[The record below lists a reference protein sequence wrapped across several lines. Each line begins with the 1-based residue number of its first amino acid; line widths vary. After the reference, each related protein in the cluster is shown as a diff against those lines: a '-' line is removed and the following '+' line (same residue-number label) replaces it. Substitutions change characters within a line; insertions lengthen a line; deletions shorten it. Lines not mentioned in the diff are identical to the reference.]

1 MITTVIL
8 ILVLITRVI
17 FMDISNSEF
26 EVLQA
31 LWRVHPADAQ
41 TVVNELNKEK
51 DWHEKT
57 VKTLLGRM
65 VKKGAISFEKNG
77 RSYIYSPVLEIE
89 AYQVQES
96 ESLIERLFNGRIA
109 PLVTGFAKNKNLSK
123 QDIDELKHLIDK
135 WEKNND

>member
-1 MITTVIL
+1 M
-8 ILVLITRVI
+8 LVLITRVI

-41 TVVNELNKEK
+41 TVVDELNKEK

-65 VKKGAISFEKNG
+65 VKKGAINFEKNG

>member
-1 MITTVIL
+1 M
-8 ILVLITRVI
+8 LVLITRVI

-41 TVVNELNKEK
+41 TVVDELNKEK

>member
-1 MITTVIL
+1 M
-8 ILVLITRVI
+8 LVLITRVI

-41 TVVNELNKEK
+41 TVVDELNKEK

-109 PLVTGFAKNKNLSK
+109 PIGYRLCQK
-123 QDIDELKHLIDK
+123 
-135 WEKNND
+135 

>member
-1 MITTVIL
+1 MITNVIL
-8 ILVLITRVI
+8 ILALITRVI

-41 TVVNELNKEK
+41 TVVDELNKEK

-135 WEKNND
+135 WEHNND

>member
-41 TVVNELNKEK
+41 TVVDELNKEK

-65 VKKGAISFEKNG
+65 VKKGAIDFEKNG

>member
-1 MITTVIL
+1 M
-8 ILVLITRVI
+8 LVLITRVI

-41 TVVNELNKEK
+41 TVVDELNKEK

-135 WEKNND
+135 WEHNND

>member
-1 MITTVIL
+1 ML
-8 ILVLITRVI
+8 SLITRVI

-41 TVVNELNKEK
+41 TVVDELNKEK

>member
-1 MITTVIL
+1 M
-8 ILVLITRVI
+8 LVLITRVI